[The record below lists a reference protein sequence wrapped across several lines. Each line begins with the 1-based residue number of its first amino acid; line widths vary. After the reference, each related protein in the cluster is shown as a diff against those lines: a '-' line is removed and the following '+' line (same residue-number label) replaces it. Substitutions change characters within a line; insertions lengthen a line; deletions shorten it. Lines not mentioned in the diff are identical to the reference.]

1 MRVALL
7 CLALF
12 ATGVDARKKA
22 RHRKNY
28 DDDGNSGMKMVEVDT
43 FCGFDNCYDV
53 LKLKRGVNKAA
64 VKRAFRKLSRPVHAD
79 KDPSLEAKLAFR
91 RFTQAKEVL
100 SNDMKVAEYH
110 NFLDNPAMYR
120 YGSSMGA
127 SVSLRCARAALPFPL
142 RVRCAALRSA
152 PPAVRGGAARS
163 VSSACMGGV
172 STPNEQRKRRRAARA
187 RGTRKALRYLLGALA
202 GGEWSWC
209 GRCGRRVGMKPVA
222 LALPCSAPTRP
233 PLASGW
239 NPIFY
244 HRTRSMPA
252 LAQRP
257 ARHARLA

>member
-127 SVSLRCARAALPFPL
+127 SVSLCCARAALPFPL

-187 RGTRKALRYLLGALA
+187 RGTRKALA
-202 GGEWSWC
+202 GGEWSWWVLRASC
-209 GRCGRRVGMKPVA
+209 RHETGRA
-222 LALPCSAPTRP
+222 CSSMLSSNSTTACVWLESNLTI
-233 PLASGW
+233 A
-239 NPIFY
+239 
-244 HRTRSMPA
+244 RSMPA

-257 ARHARLA
+257 ARHARLE

>member
-127 SVSLRCARAALPFPL
+127 SVSLCCARAALPSLSRFA
-142 RVRCAALRSA
+142 CAVLRSA
-152 PPAVRGGAARS
+152 PLRPPCAAELRGVCRPRAWAAFQHPTSKENDAALPAHVGLGRRSARRIGGGRLELVGAAGV
-163 VSSACMGGV
+163 VSA
-172 STPNEQRKRRRAARA
+172 
-187 RGTRKALRYLLGALA
+187 
-202 GGEWSWC
+202 
-209 GRCGRRVGMKPVA
+209 
-222 LALPCSAPTRP
+222 
-233 PLASGW
+233 
-239 NPIFY
+239 
-244 HRTRSMPA
+244 
-252 LAQRP
+252 
-257 ARHARLA
+257 